1 MQQTVKS
8 WSSDRKYILYNRGG
22 DNVMKITKTD
32 VYINP
37 YMRVSVSI
45 NNGKDDTD
53 GKYTRK
59 FKSQYEITTLTFDT
73 RCYVKIYPSKG
84 LIAPGAESGKMSIAP
99 AMMKVFLTAL
109 NKVAEN
115 IERAPNLYIGEGTS
129 LNMDN
134 DMANRCSKGFSL
146 YDDRIYI
153 RPGMLSNYEGK
164 RHKGIIFWSSGGQAG
179 ALSLSEVPEFVG
191 QMENLDMNVL
201 PLLLGIINQNDETH
215 ERLDRMERKLD
226 DILMALRGPSS
237 SYVPFD
243 KYR

>member
-1 MQQTVKS
+1 
-8 WSSDRKYILYNRGG
+8 
-22 DNVMKITKTD
+22 MKITKAD
-32 VYINP
+32 VYVNS

-45 NNGKDDTD
+45 NNGKDDAD
-53 GKYTRK
+53 GKYTKR
-59 FKSQYEITTLTFDT
+59 FKNQYGITTLNFDT
-73 RCYVKIYPSKG
+73 RCYVKIYPTKS
-84 LIAPGAESGKMSIAP
+84 LIVSGVESGKMSIAP

-115 IERAPNLYIGEGTS
+115 IENSPNLYIGEGSS

-153 RPGMLSNYEGK
+153 RPGMLSAYDGK

-179 ALSLSEVPEFVG
+179 ALLLSEVQEFVE
-191 QMENLDMNVL
+191 QMENLDMNIL
-201 PLLLGIINQNDETH
+201 PLLLGIISQNDETH
-215 ERLDRMERKLD
+215 ERLDRMERKID
-226 DILMALRGPSS
+226 DILTAVRGPSS

-243 KYR
+243 RYR